1 VKDIRHKTKFVC
13 VALAGF
19 GLVARAHSKELLA
32 SDSHRADSAMVLLW
46 SSEATNTIVTVGG
59 KFPCRAAVY
68 KGIVHAAIYDA
79 VVGIEGGYEPYTYH
93 AAASVGASPDAA
105 AAQAAHDVLAAL
117 FPAQQAR
124 LDGVLATSLAL
135 VSDGEA
141 ETRGREFGKFIALDI
156 LALRANDNLE
166 VDPPYTA
173 GSGPGAWVPGPSP
186 VGVGLGAAR
195 PLVLLSGDQFRPN
208 GPPALDSRQ
217 YATDLAETRRL
228 GALDSTG
235 RTGKQAEAA
244 LFYVEHAVPQFTRGL
259 GRLAVETNLTR
270 LQAAR
275 MLALTALASGDACI
289 ACFDAKYHYS
299 FWRPITA
306 IRNGSFAP
314 DPGWSPLIAT
324 PNHPSYPS
332 AHACFTGAI
341 TASLEG
347 FFGEDHVS
355 FSVDSGSSGGTHSFN
370 RFRVLTEEVGNARVW
385 GGIHFRTDDEDGAA
399 IGRNVANW
407 LEQHFLR
414 CMDAR
419 CIAGES
425 TRRR

>member
-1 VKDIRHKTKFVC
+1 MKNTSRNTKLVC

-19 GLVARAHSKELLA
+19 GLLGRAHSEQVLKPHSLRAEL
-32 SDSHRADSAMVLLW
+32 AMVLLW

-79 VVGIEGGYEPYTYH
+79 VVGIEGGYEPYTAH
-93 AAASVGASPDAA
+93 AAAPPGASADAA
-105 AAQAAHDVLAAL
+105 AAQAAHDVLSVL

-124 LDGVLATSLAL
+124 LDDVLATSLAL

-141 ETRGREFGKFIALDI
+141 ETRGREFGKFVALDI

-166 VDPPYTA
+166 IDPPYIPGT
-173 GSGPGAWVPGPSP
+173 GPGAWVPGPSP
-186 VGVGLGAAR
+186 VGVGLGTAR

-217 YATDLAETRRL
+217 YATDLAETRQL
-228 GALDSTG
+228 GVLNNSS
-235 RTGKQAEAA
+235 RTAKQTETA
-244 LFYVEHAVPQFTRGL
+244 LFFVEHAVPQFTRA
-259 GRLAVETNLTR
+259 LARIAVDTNLTR

-275 MLALTALASGDACI
+275 MLALTAIASGDACI

-306 IRNGSFAP
+306 VRNGSFAP
-314 DPGWSPLIAT
+314 DPAWSPLIAT
-324 PNHPSYPS
+324 PNFPSYPS
-332 AHACFTGAI
+332 AHACFTA
-341 TASLEG
+341 AVAQSLEG
-347 FFGEDHVS
+347 FFREDHFS
-355 FSVDSGSSGGTHSFN
+355 FSVDSGSSGGVHSFD
-370 RFRVLTEEVGNARVW
+370 RFRALTREVENARVW
-385 GGIHFRTDDEDGAA
+385 GGIHFRTDSEDGAA

-407 LEQHFLR
+407 LEQNFLR
-414 CMDAR
+414 
-419 CIAGES
+419 S
-425 TRRR
+425 TRPEAQLSAR

>member
-1 VKDIRHKTKFVC
+1 MKGTSHKTKLLC

-19 GLVARAHSKELLA
+19 GLVGGAHSKEVLA
-32 SDSHRADSAMVLLW
+32 SESLRADLAMVLLW

-79 VVGIEGGYEPYTYH
+79 VVGIEGGYEPYTSH
-93 AAASVGASPDAA
+93 AAAPLGDSADAA

-117 FPAQQAR
+117 FPTQQAR

-141 ETRGREFGKFIALDI
+141 ETRGREFGKFVALDI
-156 LALRANDNLE
+156 LGLRANDNLE
-166 VDPPYTA
+166 IDPPYIP
-173 GSGPGAWVPGPSP
+173 GGGPGAWVPGPSP
-186 VGVGLGAAR
+186 VGVGLGTAR

-228 GALDSTG
+228 GGVNSTG
-235 RTGKQAEAA
+235 RTAKQTEAA
-244 LFYVEHAVPQFTRGL
+244 LFYVEHAVPQFTRAL
-259 GRLAVETNLTR
+259 ARIAVETNLTR

-275 MLALTALASGDACI
+275 MLALTAIASGDACI

-306 IRNGSFAP
+306 IRNASFAP
-314 DPGWSPLIAT
+314 DPAWSPLIAT
-324 PNHPSYPS
+324 PNFPSYPS
-332 AHACFTGAI
+332 AHACFTSAV
-341 TASLEG
+341 TESLEG

-355 FSVDSGSSGGTHSFN
+355 FSVDSGSSGGTHDFH
-370 RFRVLTEEVGNARVW
+370 RFRALTREVVNARVW

-414 CMDAR
+414 C
-419 CIAGES
+419 
-425 TRRR
+425 TRP